1 MNIEENIY
9 QDPLDVAAKY
19 GHVWL
24 KTSAERGIN
33 PEKSIDEMLEI
44 FGGALQSAPQDP
56 TEVVERLAILG
67 EPGLMNMGSG
77 RFFGWVIGG
86 TLPAALG
93 ADWLVSAWDQNAG
106 MRNATPTVVAL
117 EEIAGT
123 WIKEILGLPATA
135 DVGFP
140 TGATM
145 ANFTGL
151 ISARHKVL
159 SDAGWDVNEFGLNG
173 APQVRVLVGAER
185 HVTID
190 LALRYLGLG
199 TPTVVPADD
208 QGRIRIDELKEVL
221 ESGSGPTILCLAAGE
236 IHSGAFDPFEE
247 AIELAHQ
254 HGAWVHVDG
263 AFGLWALASK
273 ELRPLLKGLEK
284 ADSWTTDAHKT
295 LNVPYDCG
303 VAIVAHPSS
312 MHNSFSTHAG
322 YLAVSSSETHGDPFE
337 KVPELSRRARGVPVW
352 AALSSLGRD
361 GVAALVDGMVKNAKS
376 IARDL
381 STIEGCKVL
390 NEVVFTQ
397 VTFAFENDA
406 RTKAVGQRLLEDSS
420 MWISGSQWMG
430 REVLRVSVSNWST
443 NEADIAV
450 AVDAVRRAA
459 LNIE

>member
-1 MNIEENIY
+1 MSVEDDIY
-9 QDPLDVAAKY
+9 KAPLDVAVNHAQS
-19 GHVWL
+19 WL
-24 KTSAERGIN
+24 QNISSRGIN
-33 PEKSIDEMLEI
+33 PVKSMDEMLES
-44 FGGALQSAPQDP
+44 FGDTLPKEATNSA
-56 TEVVERLAILG
+56 EIVERMARLG

-86 TLPAALG
+86 TLPAALA

-106 MRNATPTVVAL
+106 MLNTTPTVAAL

-123 WIKEILGLPATA
+123 WIKDILGLPETS

-151 ISARHKVL
+151 ISARYKVL
-159 SDAGWDVNEFGLNG
+159 KEAGWDVNEFGLNG
-173 APQVRVLVGAER
+173 APAVRVLVGAER
-185 HVTID
+185 HITID

-199 TPTVVPADD
+199 APIVVPADS
-208 QGRIRIDELKEVL
+208 QGRIRIDELKKAL
-221 ESGSGPTILCLAAGE
+221 EGGSGPTILCLAAGE

-247 AIELAHQ
+247 AIELARQ

-263 AFGLWALASK
+263 AFGLWALASAK
-273 ELRPLLKGLEK
+273 LRPMLKGIER

-312 MHNSFSTHAG
+312 MHNSFSSHAD
-322 YLAVSSSETHGDPFE
+322 YLAVASSLTVADPFE

-352 AALSSLGRD
+352 AALASLGRD
-361 GVAALVDGMVKNAKS
+361 GIESLVDGMVENAQS
-376 IARDL
+376 IGRELAK
-381 STIEGCKVL
+381 IEGCTVL
-390 NEVVFTQ
+390 NDVVFTQ
-397 VTFAFENDA
+397 VTFAFENDI
-406 RTKAVGQRLLEDSS
+406 RTKAIGQRLMDDSS
-420 MWISGSQWMG
+420 MWISGSRWMG

-443 NEADIAV
+443 NDSDIAV
-450 AVDAVRRAA
+450 AVAAVRRAA
-459 LNIE
+459 RA

>member
-24 KTSAERGIN
+24 KKSAERGIN

-44 FGGALQSAPQDP
+44 FGGPLQSAPQDP
-56 TEVVERLAILG
+56 SEVVERLAKLG

-173 APQVRVLVGAER
+173 APQVRTLVGAER

-208 QGRIRIDELKEVL
+208 QGRIRIDELKKAL

-322 YLAVSSSETHGDPFE
+322 YLAVSSSETLGDPFE

-352 AALSSLGRD
+352 AALASLGRD

>member
-1 MNIEENIY
+1 MSVEDDIY
-9 QDPLDVAAKY
+9 KAPLDVALNHAQS
-19 GHVWL
+19 WL
-24 KTSAERGIN
+24 QNISSRGIN
-33 PEKSIDEMLEI
+33 PVKSMDEMLES
-44 FGGALQSAPQDP
+44 FGDTLPKEATNSA
-56 TEVVERLAILG
+56 EIVERMARLG

-86 TLPAALG
+86 TLPAALA

-106 MRNATPTVVAL
+106 MRNTTPTVAAL

-123 WIKEILGLPATA
+123 WIKDILGLPETS

-151 ISARHKVL
+151 ISARYKVL
-159 SDAGWDVNEFGLNG
+159 KEAGWDVNEFGLNG
-173 APQVRVLVGAER
+173 APAVRVLVGAER
-185 HVTID
+185 HITID

-199 TPTVVPADD
+199 APIVVPADS
-208 QGRIRIDELKEVL
+208 QGRIRIDELKKAL
-221 ESGSGPTILCLAAGE
+221 EGGSGPTILCLAAGE

-247 AIELAHQ
+247 AIELARQ

-263 AFGLWALASK
+263 AFGLWALASAK
-273 ELRPLLKGLEK
+273 LRPMLKGIER

-312 MHNSFSTHAG
+312 MHNSFSSHAD
-322 YLAVSSSETHGDPFE
+322 YLAVASSVTVADPFE

-352 AALSSLGRD
+352 AALASLGRD
-361 GVAALVDGMVKNAKS
+361 GIESLVDGMVENAQS
-376 IARDL
+376 MAREL
-381 STIEGCKVL
+381 AKIEGCTVL
-390 NEVVFTQ
+390 NDVVFTQ
-397 VTFAFENDA
+397 VTFAFENDI
-406 RTKAVGQRLLEDSS
+406 RTKAIGQRLMDDSS
-420 MWISGSQWMG
+420 MWISGSRWMG

-443 NEADIAV
+443 NDSDIAV
-450 AVDAVRRAA
+450 AVAAVRRAA
-459 LNIE
+459 RD